1 MLNALDVLT
10 RRPYLTMTV
19 RGMPSAPGRSVLG
32 QRALESPTILVT
44 NEHSLSDAED
54 FTEGYRHLK
63 LGKVVGQPTS
73 GWIIYTSNVQLVDG
87 SGLRIPFHARD
98 DCRRRGYGDASKG
111 GRPCSSAAGRRKQF
125 GAGFPA

>member
-1 MLNALDVLT
+1 
-10 RRPYLTMTV
+10 
-19 RGMPSAPGRSVLG
+19 G
-32 QRALESPTILVT
+32 QGALESPTILVT

-87 SGLRIPFHARD
+87 SGLRIPFMRVTTADGEDMEMHPRAVDLAVQQPVGESNSGRD
-98 DCRRRGYGDASKG
+98 SQLD
-111 GRPCSSAAGRRKQF
+111 
-125 GAGFPA
+125 